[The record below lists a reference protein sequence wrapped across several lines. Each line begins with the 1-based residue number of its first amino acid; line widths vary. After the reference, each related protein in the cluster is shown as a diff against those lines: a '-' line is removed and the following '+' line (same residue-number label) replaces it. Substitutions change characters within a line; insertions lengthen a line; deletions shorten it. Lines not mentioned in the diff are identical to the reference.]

1 MTEPKLESIQEIT
14 DYLDVKYKTK
24 LLWANFTKKKR
35 DDEWYKKNTPLPSSF
50 VNENDGQGHLKNW
63 HKSTPQMP
71 LDAL

>member
-1 MTEPKLESIQEIT
+1 MTEPKLESIKEIT

-63 HKSTPQMP
+63 HTGT
-71 LDAL
+71 